1 MKTVLATCI
10 GAALSLGA
18 AVSAPSYAA
27 TLDAADTITVSDLIY
42 TSEEMEKFSVKG
54 YLAKRAPHLIH
65 HADIIEGSAAHTRIS
80 PKVLIAL
87 MEQESGI
94 VTRKRASPNA
104 SIRPFGKLST
114 KTGFRSQILDVAE
127 RLQGLVQS
135 QRGAALSAKAGFSA
149 IDPIQAIY
157 SQSGKS
163 RNAAGFSGRLQFA
176 STYANLF
183 NEIWGAEDKPDVL
196 DRVSMKAIP
205 STTLLSLPY
214 AVGSSYPTLWGPHP
228 NASSTIMSSIDFK
241 MPTGSRI
248 LASAA
253 GTVTVHGPSAAPC
266 GVTIK
271 HGSTGWS
278 TYYYHI
284 KNIAVKHGQS
294 IAAGTYIGTP
304 SDSTAQATCQ
314 GGSWSGTQHLHWTLY
329 YNNAQNSLN
338 GVTLSGYKMTV
349 TSTTPYD
356 PNCTLNYLTRN
367 SIKFCFAKDSLKRY

>member
-1 MKTVLATCI
+1 MKTLLSACI
-10 GAALSLGA
+10 GVALSLGA
-18 AVSAPSYAA
+18 VASTPSYAA
-27 TLDAADTITVSDLIY
+27 TPQTARSITVSDLIY
-42 TSEEMEKFSVKG
+42 TSEEMENFSTRG
-54 YLAKRAPHLIH
+54 YLAKRAPHLIL
-65 HADIIEGSAAHTRIS
+65 HAEIIEGSAAHTRIS

-94 VTRKRASPNA
+94 VSRRRANPNA
-104 SIRPFGKLST
+104 LIRPFGKLST
-114 KTGFRSQILDVAE
+114 KNGFRSQILDVAE

-157 SQSGKS
+157 SQSGKNP
-163 RNAAGFSGRLQFA
+163 NAAGFSGRVQFP

-183 NEIWGAEDKPDVL
+183 NEIWGTEAKPNVL

-205 STTLLSLPY
+205 STTLLALPY
-214 AVGSSYPTLWGPHP
+214 AVGSSYSTLWGPHP
-228 NASSTIMSSIDFK
+228 NASSSIMSSIDFK
-241 MPTGSRI
+241 MPAGSKI

-253 GTVTVHGPSAAPC
+253 GTVTVHGTC

-271 HGSTGWS
+271 HGTSGWS

-284 KNIAVKHGQS
+284 KNIAVKQGQS
-294 IAAGTYIGTP
+294 IVAGTYIGTP

-314 GGSWSGTQHLHWTLY
+314 GGSWGGTPHLHWTLY

-349 TSTTPYD
+349 TSTTAYD
-356 PNCTLNYLTRN
+356 PNCALNYLTR
-367 SIKFCFAKDSLKRY
+367 SSTKYCFAKDLLKRF